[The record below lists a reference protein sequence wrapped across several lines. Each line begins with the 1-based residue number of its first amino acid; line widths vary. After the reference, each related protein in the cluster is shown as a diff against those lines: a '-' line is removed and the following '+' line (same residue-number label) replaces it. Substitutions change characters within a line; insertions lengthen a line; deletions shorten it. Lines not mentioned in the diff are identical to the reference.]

1 MKTIY
6 LVIPCYNE
14 QEVLPDTVK
23 HLREKMENLMANGTI
38 TKESRVVFVD
48 DGSKDNTWA
57 IIERYHT
64 IYPELFDGLKLSRNE
79 GHQNALYAGLMQM
92 RTQCDAIISMDADLQ
107 DDINAIDEMIEK
119 FEEGNEIVYGVRS
132 ERETDTKF
140 KRGTAHAFYKLMKL
154 MGVEL
159 VYDHADFRLMSAL
172 ALDALS
178 QYYET
183 NLFLRGIVPMIG
195 YKSTKVYY
203 KRGERKAGESKY
215 PLKKMIGFATE
226 GITSLSVKPIR
237 MITALGVILFLVS
250 LLILLYSFI
259 RHVTG
264 HTVDGWTST
273 VFSIWAIGG
282 LQLLAIGVIGEYIGK
297 IYLETKDRPKY
308 FIEKR
313 LHNDNKNTK

>member
-23 HLREKMENLMANGTI
+23 HLREKMETLMAKGAI

-132 ERETDTKF
+132 ERDTDTKF

-215 PLKKMIGFATE
+215 PLKKMISFATE

>member
-178 QYYET
+178 QYYES
-183 NLFLRGIVPMIG
+183 NRFLRGIVPMIG

>member
-14 QEVLPDTVK
+14 QEVLPETVK
-23 HLREKMENLMANGTI
+23 CLKENMETLIENGVI
-38 TKESRVVFVD
+38 TVRSRVVFVD
-48 DGSKDNTWA
+48 DGSKDNTWGL
-57 IIERYHT
+57 IERYHA
-64 IYPELFDGLKLSRNE
+64 IYPDLIDGLKLSRNE

-92 RTQCDAIISMDADLQ
+92 RSQCDAIISMDADLQ

-132 ERETDTKF
+132 ERETDTAF
-140 KRGTAHAFYKLMKL
+140 KRNTAHAFYKLMEL

-159 VYDHADFRLMSAL
+159 VYDHADYRLMSAL
-172 ALDALS
+172 ALEALS

-195 YKSTKVYY
+195 YPTAKVYY
-203 KRGERKAGESKY
+203 KRGERAAGESKY
-215 PLKKMIGFATE
+215 PLKKMLSFALE
-226 GITSLSVKPIR
+226 GITSFSVKPIR
-237 MITALGVILFLVS
+237 MITSLGVILFVIS

-259 RHVTG
+259 RHLTG
-264 HTVDGWTST
+264 NTVEGWTST

-308 FIEKR
+308 FVEKK
-313 LHNDNKNTK
+313 LHSDSTDTK

>member
-23 HLREKMENLMANGTI
+23 HLREKMETLMTNGTI

>member
-23 HLREKMENLMANGTI
+23 HLREKMETLMAKGAI

-132 ERETDTKF
+132 ERDTDTKF

-195 YKSTKVYY
+195 YKSAKVYY

-226 GITSLSVKPIR
+226 GITSFSVKPIR

-308 FIEKR
+308 FIEKQ

>member
-23 HLREKMENLMANGTI
+23 HLREKMETLMAKGAI

-132 ERETDTKF
+132 ERDTDTKF